1 MEDFNNIYEKAGVL
15 MQGALKK
22 YAEGDFAGGDKE
34 RQQANELYD
43 LAEKYANMKSAN
55 DSMLYGENRNFG
67 IIYNIVEANTRDWYL
82 KTKNRKA
89 LVEVKKLFDSNE
101 TLKKEFEIYNAF
113 NTIRE
118 GIDIEKYVKDV
129 LNLTPK
135 MTVKEL
141 KENNQKLIDL
151 IRKYDGNELIEISDK
166 DMELYEAIE
175 YVITKNKT
183 AKNLQDF
190 ILSEQKI
197 VEHLKDNTLKT
208 ETSIIDEGS
217 IEESIEKIK
226 EIYNK
231 TLNENERDLLDNVAK
246 NGNNIEEV
254 FNSVKKEI
262 TETVN
267 KALSESDDM
276 TKDRWKQVLEHINEM
291 KYEENNGV
299 DNLVKL
305 FEIKD
310 TFI

>member
-101 TLKKEFEIYNAF
+101 TLKREFEIYNAF
-113 NTIRE
+113 NTINE

-197 VEHLKDNTLKT
+197 VEYLKDNTLKT

-254 FNSVKKEI
+254 FNSVKKKI
-262 TETVN
+262 TETVK